1 MVCSQPRFDI
11 AADFFYKM
19 HAACELQTLKAFTN
33 PRGLAMDFKAV
44 IFDLDG
50 TLLNTLEDL
59 ADSMNCVLKR
69 NRLPQHG
76 LAAYKYFVGDG
87 IDMLVRRAL
96 PFEIADEEELSRFIR
111 EMKSEYACRWTQK
124 TRPYPGIPEM
134 LAAFTEADFAMAV
147 LSNKPD
153 DASNE
158 IVKALLPKIDFRMV
172 MGATPERPKKPD
184 PFAALEIAV
193 RLDIPP
199 EEFLFIGDTSID
211 MKTAC
216 AAGMFPIGVLWGFRP
231 AEELMLAGGK
241 MFFKHPTD
249 LLGWLRSIEKE

>member
-1 MVCSQPRFDI
+1 
-11 AADFFYKM
+11 M
-19 HAACELQTLKAFTN
+19 H
-33 PRGLAMDFKAV
+33 FKAA

-50 TLLNTLEDL
+50 TLLNTIEDL
-59 ADSMNCVLKR
+59 ADSMNCVLER

-96 PFEIADEEELSRFIR
+96 PFEIADEEELNRFIR
-111 EMKSEYACRWTQK
+111 EMKSEYAGRWLSK
-124 TRPYPGIPEM
+124 TRPYPGVPEM
-134 LAAFTEADFAMAV
+134 LAAFVSAGLAIAV

-158 IVKALLPKIDFRMV
+158 IVKALLPNIAFCMV

-184 PFAALEIAV
+184 PSAALEIAA

-199 EEFLFIGDTSID
+199 EDFLFIGDTSID
-211 MKTAC
+211 MQTAC

-231 AEELMLAGGK
+231 AEELIAAGGK
-241 MFFKHPTD
+241 MLFKHPTD
-249 LLGWLRSIEKE
+249 LLVWLQSVEKK